1 MRRRVEL
8 LLSAAGWGANHFSAL
23 LIVYRTELGFSA
35 AQLGALF
42 GVYALGLVPGLIFSG
57 RASDRRGRRA
67 LVLPAS
73 VGCFIAS
80 GVLACG
86 SRGFA
91 VLLLGRFL
99 FGLAMGSVMSPGSV
113 WLQELSAD
121 DRGPRRA
128 TLALSAGFGLG
139 PLISG
144 ISAEFLALPM
154 VLPYLVHMAVMC
166 MALFLVRVVPETAAA
181 VRESRSSQVPNP
193 PGAQLSRNALGLLV
207 RQVAVAPWA
216 FGLAAITLVIVPGL
230 LRPYVDRP
238 VLFSAFLIAT
248 TLLAGVSIQPV
259 TARLGPRADLWGL
272 ALGALGA
279 LLATFTLSVH
289 SAVLAFLVATLVGVG
304 YGLVM
309 TNGLREI
316 AGRVAPQ
323 ERGLAVGIYYVL
335 TYVGF
340 ALPFVR
346 ALLAQEVSDLW
357 TMGLITLLIL
367 GSLLVRALSAPD

>member
-8 LLSAAGWGANHFSAL
+8 LLFAAGWGANHFSAL
-23 LIVYRTELGFSA
+23 LIVYRTKLGFSA

-42 GVYALGLVPGLIFSG
+42 GMYALGLVPGLIFAG

-73 VGCFIAS
+73 VGCLIGS

-91 VLLLGRFL
+91 LLLLGRLL

-128 TLALSAGFGLG
+128 TLALSAGFGIG

-144 ISAEFLALPM
+144 ISAEFLPLPM
-154 VLPYLVHMAVMC
+154 TLPYLVHIAVMGT
-166 MALFLVRVVPETAAA
+166 ALFLVRAVPETAGA
-181 VRESRSSQVPNP
+181 VGQSRGAQVPNA
-193 PGAQLSRNALGLLV
+193 PGPQLSRNALDLLV

-216 FGLAAITLVIVPGL
+216 FGLAAITMVIVPGL
-230 LRPYVDRP
+230 LRPYVERP

-248 TLLAGVSIQPV
+248 TLMAGVSIQPF
-259 TARLGPRADLWGL
+259 TTRFGRRADLWGL

-279 LLATFTLSVH
+279 VLVTFAVSVH
-289 SAVLAFLVATLVGVG
+289 SAVLALVVAPLVGAG

-316 AGRVAPQ
+316 AGGVAPQ

-340 ALPFVR
+340 ALPFAR
-346 ALLAQEVSDLW
+346 ALLAQQLSDLW
-357 TMGLITLLIL
+357 TLGMIALLIL
-367 GSLLVRALSAPD
+367 GSLLVRAISAPD